1 MKPLFIILTV
11 LASIFTSS
19 SYAGNKDVTPVVL
32 QSFQYNFGKQK
43 NVDWSVANELY
54 KANFVL
60 NGQYVAAYFEASGEI
75 VALTHRI
82 TTLQLPITLQAKL
95 KKEYN
100 DYWVSDL
107 FEIIK
112 DDVTYYITLEN
123 ADTKIVLQATPTS
136 KWSVYKKSEK

>member
-32 QSFQYNFGKQK
+32 QSFQQSFGKQK
-43 NVDWSVANELY
+43 DVEWSVTNQWY
-54 KANFVL
+54 KANFSF
-60 NGQYVAAYFEASGEI
+60 NGQYVSAYFDASGQMI
-75 VALTHRI
+75 AVTHRI

-107 FEIIK
+107 FEIVK
-112 DDVTYYITLEN
+112 DDVAYYITLEN
-123 ADTKIVLQATPTS
+123 ADTKIVLQATPGS
-136 KWSVYKKSEK
+136 KWSVYQKSEK